1 MREQPR
7 TARWEAGGADLGS
20 LEAGSADAGKMSASL
35 LSESGEGGGRVD
47 AKSSLYKD
55 CGTKSRGDTGRNHSL
70 KSAWGL
76 REGVVEPG
84 RTDLGGGT
92 KELVGAISLSHPPAE
107 IPKGTSSRHRTCTAQ
122 SPNAVLLGIHPS
134 AGSVLPV
141 LQGPSRPCADPPP
154 GIRSVG
160 SWPDPIEAAP
170 QAWQCASSP
179 DGPHHSTR
187 RGSALQFGA
196 TTSLANSGSD
206 PVRPRPTH

>member
-1 MREQPR
+1 MGSDSQRDS
-7 TARWEAGGADLGS
+7 TSGILKVSISAR
-20 LEAGSADAGKMSASL
+20 
-35 LSESGEGGGRVD
+35 GEGGGRVD

-92 KELVGAISLSHPPAE
+92 KELAGAISLSHPPAE

-141 LQGPSRPCADPPP
+141 LQGPSRRGPPWAKRAKP
-154 GIRSVG
+154 VPPAPVQIHPLGSARSVRGQFPSKQHHKPG
-160 SWPDPIEAAP
+160 SVRAAQTGHTTP
-170 QAWQCASSP
+170 Q
-179 DGPHHSTR
+179 
-187 RGSALQFGA
+187 
-196 TTSLANSGSD
+196 
-206 PVRPRPTH
+206 